1 MIGSVS
7 SPSRAPPISRDALQS
22 LEGLPARF
30 LLMVST
36 SSDRC
41 VKPKPCNSSSYGVWN
56 DKGFNHWNW
65 ELKTE
70 DSPGGRLASANFV
83 IPNIAILF
91 TQVAMGSSN
100 LSQKSINSL
109 WDGVRHLMMED
120 SKWHNK
126 AKQNKNAFYIPA
138 SLDPQTSQNWTTKLP
153 GTSGCAEVW
162 RFGKDDNLTIKK
174 NPIGDEESRWNSW
187 SNQIWGRF
195 LLKKPAFCQFIA
207 EICDK
212 IFRPLIQKPLKSE
225 ETETC
230 QMLLDNGGII
240 WMPEKI
246 SQMSN
251 PNGYWPLC
259 RYVDFKI
266 T

>member
-1 MIGSVS
+1 
-7 SPSRAPPISRDALQS
+7 
-22 LEGLPARF
+22 
-30 LLMVST
+30 MV
-36 SSDRC
+36 
-41 VKPKPCNSSSYGVWN
+41 
-56 DKGFNHWNW
+56 
-65 ELKTE
+65 
-70 DSPGGRLASANFV
+70 FV
-83 IPNIAILF
+83 IWWWRIQNDSCNM
-91 TQVAMGSSN
+91 TQ
-100 LSQKSINSL
+100 Q
-109 WDGVRHLMMED
+109 
-120 SKWHNK
+120 
-126 AKQNKNAFYIPA
+126 KQNKIAFYIPA

-174 NPIGDEESRWNSW
+174 HPIGDEEPRWSSW
-187 SNQIWGRF
+187 SNQIWARF

-212 IFRPLIQKPLKSE
+212 ILRPLIRRPLKSE

-251 PNGYWPLC
+251 PNCYWSLC

-266 T
+266 TKYTNNLSGWSHQMYLETGRKPVGATKVTVSRSVLGFGMRSGVSAKQAPKDLTSKKSW